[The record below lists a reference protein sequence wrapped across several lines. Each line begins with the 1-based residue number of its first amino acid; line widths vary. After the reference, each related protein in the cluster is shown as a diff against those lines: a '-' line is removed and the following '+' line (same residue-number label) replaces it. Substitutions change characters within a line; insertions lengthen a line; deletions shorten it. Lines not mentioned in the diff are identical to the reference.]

1 MVYVPLVKCV
11 REGRLPVLDRILT
24 SPGAAAAVAM
34 ERLALCD
41 REHVVVLLLNAKN
54 ALMAVNTATIGTLDE
69 CIITPREVFKPA
81 LLLGAASLILAHN
94 HPSGD
99 PTPSSADLAVT
110 DRLCDA
116 GRLLGVPVL
125 DHVIVAGT
133 GRWVSL
139 REQGACRFTA

>member
-11 REGRLPVLDRILT
+11 REGRLPVLDRMLT

-34 ERLALCD
+34 EHLALCD
-41 REHVVVLLLNAKN
+41 REHVAVLLVNARN
-54 ALMAVNTATIGTLDE
+54 ALMAVNTATVGTLDE
-69 CIITPREVFKPA
+69 CLITPREVFKPA
-81 LLLGAASLILAHN
+81 LILGAASLILAHN

-99 PTPSSADLAVT
+99 PTPSAADFAVT

-116 GRLLGVPVL
+116 GRLLGIPVL

-139 REQGACRFTA
+139 RESGRCRFTG

>member
-11 REGRLPVLDRILT
+11 REGRLPVQDRMLT
-24 SPGAAAAVAM
+24 SPDAAAAVALSH
-34 ERLALCD
+34 LAPYD
-41 REHVVVLLLNAKN
+41 QEHFAVLLLNAKN
-54 ALMAVNTATIGTLDE
+54 RLVAVNTVSIGTLDE
-69 CIITPREVFKPA
+69 CITVPRDVFKA
-81 LLLGAASLILAHN
+81 AILLGAASLILAHN

-116 GRLLGVPVL
+116 GRLLGIPVL
-125 DHVIVAGT
+125 DHLIVAGT

-139 REQGACRFTA
+139 REQDACRFRG